1 MMVLWRIATESPSY
15 PAGDLSGGGAEKFG
29 ARWNRRGTPMV
40 YTSTTRALA
49 CLETIVHASS
59 GDPLPLNRYLVAI
72 TVSETMW
79 TSRTM
84 FDPALRVAWNAVPA
98 GRASLEWGTA
108 WATSNTSL
116 LAQVPSVIVPEEMN
130 VLINPAHPDLSSV
143 AAVVVR
149 QWMYDGRLVIG

>member
-1 MMVLWRIATESPSY
+1 MIVLWRIATESPHY
-15 PAGDLSGGGAEKFG
+15 PAGDLSGGGAAKSG
-29 ARWNRRGTPMV
+29 ARWNRPKTPMV

-49 CLETIVHASS
+49 CLETIVHAAS

-72 TVSETMW
+72 TVSDAMW
-79 TSRTM
+79 ASRTM
-84 FDPALRVAWNAVPA
+84 FDRATHVAWNAIPA
-98 GRASLEWGTA
+98 GRTSLEWGTA

-130 VLINPAHPDLSSV
+130 ILINPAHADMASV
-143 AAVVVR
+143 RAVVVR

>member
-1 MMVLWRIATESPSY
+1 M
-15 PAGDLSGGGAEKFG
+15 
-29 ARWNRRGTPMV
+29 
-40 YTSTTRALA
+40 
-49 CLETIVHASS
+49 HASS

-72 TVSETMW
+72 TVSETVW
-79 TSRTM
+79 ASRTM

-108 WATSNTSL
+108 WATSNSSL

-130 VLINPAHPDLSSV
+130 VLINPEHPDLSSV
-143 AAVVVR
+143 SAVVVR